1 MTRNVSVRTRFF
13 GMDGEG
19 IFGGDDAPAVSEYFN
34 YEVELE
40 NGSPLHQFPKA
51 ELRWG
56 GECRCE
62 LYLSVEALD
71 TENVKL
77 YGTGI
82 LFVGKS
88 ESIDDLSGRIDF
100 NFVVPT
106 RESIEKKY
114 TVNNANKGDDYA
126 DITVECTN
134 LSKEI

>member
-1 MTRNVSVRTRFF
+1 MTRTVSVRSRIF
-13 GMDGEG
+13 GMDREG
-19 IFGGDDAPAVSEYFN
+19 VFSSGDETAVSDYFD

-40 NGSPLHQFPKA
+40 NGSPLHQFTKSQ
-51 ELRWG
+51 LRWG
-56 GECRCE
+56 SECRCE

-71 TENVKL
+71 TGDVKL

-88 ESIDDLSGRIDF
+88 ESTDDLDGRNDF
-100 NFVVPT
+100 NFVVPISQT
-106 RESIEKKY
+106 IEKKY

-134 LSKEI
+134 VTKEI